1 MRGPRP
7 DAPPELADR
16 AFGGIAPGAPGLPPT
31 WCSSAKEMVG
41 CSLGP
46 SRLWFTIGGGI
57 LNEVYYPRIDIPQIR
72 DLGIIVAD
80 DEGFWV
86 EVKRMYRHTLALAG
100 PGVPAAR
107 IVHRHERFEL
117 ALRIAPSRERDV
129 LLMEI
134 ELTGDGSLRPYA
146 LLAPHLG
153 GTGRGNTAA
162 IAGHRGHRVLCAEQG
177 PFALA
182 LAAVT
187 PEQEDA
193 WGRASCG
200 FVGTSDGWQ
209 DFKRNGAMTWEHSGA
224 GPGNVALMGELP
236 RKSVLALGFGSSTEA
251 ASTLALSALFE
262 PFEATW
268 RRQIDDWSAWH
279 AGCAARAQLSDGL
292 PPESVAQFQLSAMAL
307 RSHLDKTY
315 PGAMVASL
323 SVPWGNTKEEREG
336 YHLVWPRDLCEC
348 AGALLAVGAAPEA
361 LDTLRYL
368 RATQLADGHWNQNQ
382 WLGGKPYWTGVQLD
396 ETAFP
401 VLLAAQ
407 LEERGALDGI
417 AVGDMIRRALSFIVC
432 NGPASDQ
439 DRWEE
444 DAGINTFT
452 LAACIAALVC
462 GASHLEPGAR
472 ELALAIAD
480 YWNASLEDWTA
491 VTDTPLTLR
500 EGVPGYYVRVAPP
513 EAVTDRRALQRV
525 LPVKNQVLDPALPA
539 CAQIGV
545 DFLQLVRFGLR
556 RADDPLIAATV
567 RLADALLKVDTPAGP
582 CWHRYNDDGYGEHD
596 DGAAY
601 DGTGRGRAWPLLT
614 GERGH
619 YELAAG
625 RDPLPLLL
633 AMVRMASPG
642 GMLPE
647 QVWDAAP
654 VPSRGLE
661 PGRPTGSAMPLAWAH
676 AEYIKLFVSRA
687 LGRPFDRPDRVWQ
700 RYAGRRPPLERIV
713 WCAHAPASQ
722 LPEGAA
728 LTLAVTAP
736 ATFRWGFDG
745 WTDICERRTTATA
758 LGLHTVEI
766 DTRPL
771 KSGRFIDL
779 TYRFEPSG
787 EWAGRN
793 FRISL
798 VSAREGVKP

>member
-1 MRGPRP
+1 VSDP
-7 DAPPELADR
+7 AN
-16 AFGGIAPGAPGLPPT
+16 APGAPGLPPT

-41 CSLGP
+41 CSLGS

-72 DLGIIVAD
+72 DLGFIVAD
-80 DEGFWV
+80 GRGFWV
-86 EVKRMYRHTLALAG
+86 EVKRMYRHTLELAEL
-100 PGVPAAR
+100 GVPAVR

-117 ALRIAPSRERDV
+117 ALRVVPAHERDV
-129 LLMEI
+129 LLIEI
-134 ELTGDGSLRPYA
+134 ELTGDDSLRPYA

-153 GTGRGNTAA
+153 GTGQDNSGA
-162 IAGHRGHRVLCAEQG
+162 IADHRGHRLLWAEQG

-187 PEQEDA
+187 ADQQDA

-200 FVGTSDGWQ
+200 FVGASDGWH
-209 DFKRNGAMTWEHSGA
+209 DFAQNGAMTWEHAGA
-224 GPGNVALMGELP
+224 GPGNIALLGELP
-236 RKSVLALGFGSSTEA
+236 RKAVLALGFGSSTESA
-251 ASTLALSALFE
+251 ATLALSALFA
-262 PFEATW
+262 PFGESW
-268 RRQIDDWSAWH
+268 RRQIDDWTAWH
-279 AGCAARAQLSDGL
+279 RECAARLKVSDGL
-292 PPESVAQFQLSAMAL
+292 PPECQAQFTLSTMTL
-307 RSHLDKTY
+307 RAHLDKTY
-315 PGAMVASL
+315 PGALVASL

-348 AGALLAVGAAPEA
+348 AGALLAVGATREA

-407 LEERGALDGI
+407 LEEHEALDGI
-417 AVGDMIRRALSFIVC
+417 EVGDMIRRALSFIVC
-432 NGPASDQ
+432 NGPASDE

-444 DAGINTFT
+444 DAGINAFT

-462 GASHLEPGAR
+462 GASYLDPGAR
-472 ELALAIAD
+472 ELALAVAD
-480 YWNASLEDWTA
+480 YWNASLEDWTSVA
-491 VTDTPLTLR
+491 DTPLARSRGL
-500 EGVPGYYVRVAPP
+500 PGYYVRVAPR
-513 EAVTDRRALQRV
+513 EAVLDRGALQRV
-525 LPVKNQVLDPALPA
+525 LPVKNQALDPGLPA
-539 CAQIGV
+539 FAQIGV

-556 RADDPLIAATV
+556 RHDEPLV
-567 RLADALLKVDTPAGP
+567 RASVQLADSILKVDTPSGP
-582 CWHRYNDDGYGEHD
+582 SWHRYNDDGYGEHD
-596 DGAAY
+596 DGSAY

-625 RDPLPLLL
+625 EDPLPLLL

-654 VPSRGLE
+654 VPARGLE
-661 PGRPTGSAMPLAWAH
+661 PGRPTGSAMPLAWTH
-676 AEYIKLFVSRA
+676 AEYIKLVVSRA
-687 LGRPFDRPDRVWQ
+687 LGRPFDRPERLWR
-700 RYAGRRPPLERIV
+700 RYGGRRPRLQRVI
-713 WCAHAPASQ
+713 WCAHAPAAE

-728 LTLAVTAP
+728 LTVAVTAP

-745 WTDICERRTTATA
+745 WKDIRESRTSATT
-758 LGLHTVEI
+758 LGLHTVQI
-766 DTRPL
+766 DTAGL
-771 KSGRFIDL
+771 KSGRTIDL

-793 FRISL
+793 FRIEVIAAPAGANAAL
-798 VSAREGVKP
+798 AATGQA

>member
-1 MRGPRP
+1 MSAG
-7 DAPPELADR
+7 D
-16 AFGGIAPGAPGLPPT
+16 APGAPGLPPT

-46 SRLWFTIGGGI
+46 SRLWFTVGGGI
-57 LNEVYYPRIDIPQIR
+57 LNEVYHPRVDIPQIR
-72 DLGIIVAD
+72 DLGIVVAD
-80 DEGFWV
+80 GRGFWV
-86 EVKRMYRHTLALAG
+86 EVKRMYRHALTLAG
-100 PGVPAAR
+100 PGVPAVQ
-107 IVHRHERFEL
+107 IVHEHERFEL
-117 ALRIAPSRERDV
+117 TLRIAPSRDRDV

-134 ELTGDGSLRPYA
+134 ELAGDEALRPYA

-153 GTGRGNTAA
+153 GTGNNNSAA
-162 IAGHRGHRVLCAEQG
+162 IAGHRGHRVLWAEQG

-187 PEQEDA
+187 ADQRDA

-200 FVGTSDGWQ
+200 YVGASDGWQ
-209 DFKRNGAMTWEHSGA
+209 DFARNGAMTWEHANA
-224 GPGNVALMGELP
+224 GPGNIALTGELP
-236 RKSVLALGFGSSTEA
+236 RKAVLALGFGSSTESA
-251 ASTLALSALFE
+251 ATLALSALFE

-268 RRQIDDWSAWH
+268 QRQIADWSGWH
-279 AGCAARAQLSDGL
+279 RQCASREPLSDGL
-292 PPESVAQFQLSAMAL
+292 PPECVSQFKLSTMAL
-307 RSHLDKTY
+307 RTHLDKTY

-407 LEERGALDGI
+407 LQERGALDGI
-417 AVGDMIRRALSFIVC
+417 EVADMIRRALSFIVC

-452 LAACIAALVC
+452 LAACIAGLVC
-462 GASHLEPGAR
+462 GAPYLDPEAR
-472 ELALAIAD
+472 ELALAVAD

-491 VTDTPLTLR
+491 VADTPLAGSQGL
-500 EGVPGYYVRVAPP
+500 PGYYVRVAPR
-513 EAVTDRRALQRV
+513 EAMRDRGALQRV
-525 LPVKNQVLDPALPA
+525 LPVKNKAMDPGLPA
-539 CAQIGV
+539 SAQIGV

-556 RADDPLIAATV
+556 RPEDPLIAATV
-567 RLADALLKVDTPAGP
+567 RLADMLLKVDTPTGP
-582 CWHRYNDDGYGEHD
+582 SWYRYNDDGYGEHD
-596 DGAAY
+596 DGSAF

-619 YELAAG
+619 YELVAG

-647 QVWDAAP
+647 QIWDAAP

-661 PGRPTGSAMPLAWAH
+661 PGRPTGSAMPLAWTH
-676 AEYIKLFVSRA
+676 AEYVKLVVSRA
-687 LGRPFDRPDRVWQ
+687 MGRPLDRPQCVWQ
-700 RYAGRRPPLERIV
+700 RYSGRRPRLERII
-713 WCAHAPASQ
+713 WCAHAPASE
-722 LPEGAA
+722 LPEGTA
-728 LTLAVTAP
+728 LTVAVTAP

-745 WTDICERRTTATA
+745 WQDGSERRTTATA

-766 DTRPL
+766 DTSRL
-771 KSGRFIDL
+771 KSGRAIDL
-779 TYRFEPSG
+779 TYRLEPGG
-787 EWAGRN
+787 EWAGRD
-793 FRISL
+793 FRIS
-798 VSAREGVKP
+798 VVPAREDAKTALAAAGQA

>member
-1 MRGPRP
+1 MS
-7 DAPPELADR
+7 ADSN
-16 AFGGIAPGAPGLPPT
+16 APGAPGLPPT
-31 WCSSAKEMVG
+31 WSSSAKEMVG

-57 LNEVYYPRIDIPQIR
+57 LNEVYYPRVDIPQIR

-80 DEGFWV
+80 GRGFWV
-86 EVKRMYRHTLALAG
+86 EVKRMYRHTLTLAG
-100 PGVPAAR
+100 PGVPAVR
-107 IVHRHERFEL
+107 IVHEHERFEL
-117 ALRIAPSRERDV
+117 TLRIAPSRERDV

-134 ELTGDGSLRPYA
+134 ELTGDDSLRPYV

-153 GTGRGNTAA
+153 GTGNNNSAA

-177 PFALA
+177 PYALA

-187 PEQEDA
+187 PDQRDA

-209 DFKRNGAMTWEHSGA
+209 DFARNGAMTWEHA
-224 GPGNVALMGELP
+224 NAERGNISLLGELP
-236 RKSVLALGFGSSTEA
+236 RKAVLALGFGSSTESA
-251 ASTLALSALFE
+251 ATLALSALFE

-268 RRQIDDWSAWH
+268 QRQIADWSGWH
-279 AGCAARAQLSDGL
+279 RQCAARTTLSDGL
-292 PPESVAQFQLSAMAL
+292 PPECIDQFKLSTMAL
-307 RSHLDKTY
+307 RAHLDKTY

-348 AGALLAVGAAPEA
+348 AGAFLAVGATSEA

-382 WLGGKPYWTGVQLD
+382 WLGGKPYWSGVQLD

-407 LEERGALDGI
+407 LDERGELDGI
-417 AVGDMIRRALSFIVC
+417 EVADMIRRALSFIVC

-462 GASHLEPGAR
+462 GAPYLDPEAR
-472 ELALAIAD
+472 ELALGVAD
-480 YWNASLEDWTA
+480 YWNARLEDWTSVA
-491 VTDTPLTLR
+491 GTPLASRQGLS
-500 EGVPGYYVRVAPP
+500 GYYVRVAPR
-513 EAVTDRRALQRV
+513 EAVRDRGALQRV
-525 LPVKNQVLDPALPA
+525 LPVKNQALDPGLPA
-539 CAQIGV
+539 FAQVGV

-556 RADDPLIAATV
+556 RADDPLITATV
-567 RLADALLKVDTPAGP
+567 RLADMLLKVDTPTGP

-596 DGAAY
+596 DGSAY
-601 DGTGRGRAWPLLT
+601 DGTGKGRAWPLLT

-625 RDPLPLLL
+625 ADPLPLLL

-647 QVWDAAP
+647 QIWDAAP

-661 PGRPTGSAMPLAWAH
+661 PGRPTGSAMPLAWTH
-676 AEYIKLFVSRA
+676 AEFIKLVVSRS
-687 LGRPFDRPDRVWQ
+687 LGRPCDRPTAVWQ
-700 RYAGRRPPLERIV
+700 RYGGRRPRLQRII
-713 WCAHAPASQ
+713 WCAHAPASD

-728 LTLAVTAP
+728 LTVAVTAP

-745 WTDICERRTTATA
+745 WNDVTERRTTATP
-758 LGLHTVEI
+758 LGLHTVDI
-766 DTRPL
+766 DTSRL
-771 KSGRFIDL
+771 QSGRSIDL
-779 TYRFEPSG
+779 TYRLEPSG
-787 EWAGRN
+787 EWVGRD
-793 FRISL
+793 FRIAIVGADEAVKTAL
-798 VSAREGVKP
+798 AGEGEA

>member
-1 MRGPRP
+1 MSGA
-7 DAPPELADR
+7 DAP
-16 AFGGIAPGAPGLPPT
+16 GGPGLPPT
-31 WCSSAKEMVG
+31 WSSSNKEMVG

-57 LNEVYYPRIDIPQIR
+57 LNEVYHPRVDIPQIR

-80 DEGFWV
+80 GRGFWV

-100 PGVPAAR
+100 PGVPAVQ
-107 IVHRHERFEL
+107 IVHEHERFEL
-117 ALRIAPSRERDV
+117 TLRIAPSRDRDV

-134 ELTGDGSLRPYA
+134 ELSGEESLRPYA

-153 GTGRGNTAA
+153 GTGNNNSAA
-162 IAGHRGHRVLCAEQG
+162 IAGHRGHRVLWAEQG

-187 PEQEDA
+187 PDQQDA

-200 FVGTSDGWQ
+200 FVGASDGWQ
-209 DFKRNGAMTWEHSGA
+209 DFARNGAMTWEYANA
-224 GPGNVALMGELP
+224 GPGNVALTGELP
-236 RKSVLALGFGSSTEA
+236 RRAVLALGFGSSTESA
-251 ASTLALSALFE
+251 ATLALSSLFE
-262 PFEATW
+262 PFEAAW
-268 RRQIDDWSAWH
+268 QRQIEDWSGWH
-279 AGCAARAQLSDGL
+279 RECAAHAQLHDGL
-292 PPESVAQFQLSAMAL
+292 PPECVSQFKLSTMAL
-307 RSHLDKTY
+307 RAHLDKTY

-336 YHLVWPRDLCEC
+336 YHLVWPRDLGEC
-348 AGALLAVGAAPEA
+348 AGALLAVGAAREA

-417 AVGDMIRRALSFIVC
+417 EVGDMIRRALSFIVC

-462 GASHLEPGAR
+462 GARHLDPQAR
-472 ELALAIAD
+472 ELALAVAD

-491 VTDTPLTLR
+491 VTNTELAGRHGL
-500 EGVPGYYVRVAPP
+500 PGYYVRVAPR
-513 EAVTDRRALQRV
+513 EALRDRGALQRV
-525 LPVKNQVLDPALPA
+525 LPVKNQVLDPGLPA
-539 CAQIGV
+539 FAQVGV

-556 RADDPLIAATV
+556 RPDDPLIEATLA
-567 RLADALLKVDTPAGP
+567 LADMLLKVDTPTGP
-582 CWHRYNDDGYGEHD
+582 SWHRYNDDGYGEHD
-596 DGAAY
+596 DGSAF

-633 AMVRMASPG
+633 AMVRMASSG

-647 QVWDAAP
+647 QIWDAAP
-654 VPSRGLE
+654 IPSRGLE

-676 AEYIKLFVSRA
+676 AEYIKLVVSRS
-687 LGRPFDRPDRVWQ
+687 LGRPFDRPECVWQ
-700 RYAGRRPPLERIV
+700 RYSGRRPRLERVV
-713 WCAHAPASQ
+713 WCAHAPASE

-745 WTDICERRTTATA
+745 WKDTSEQRTTATT

-766 DTRPL
+766 DTSRL
-771 KSGRFIDL
+771 KSGRALDL
-779 TYRFEPSG
+779 TYRLEPSG
-787 EWAGRN
+787 EWAGRD
-793 FRISL
+793 FRIL
-798 VSAREGVKP
+798 VVSAGAATKTALARAGQA